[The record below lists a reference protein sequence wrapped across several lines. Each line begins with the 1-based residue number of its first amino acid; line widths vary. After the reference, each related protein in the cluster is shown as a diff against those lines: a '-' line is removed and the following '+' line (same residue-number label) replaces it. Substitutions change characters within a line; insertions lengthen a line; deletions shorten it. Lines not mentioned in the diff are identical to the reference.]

1 LRKQIPWLRILV
13 EAAVIVGS
21 ILLAFGIEA
30 WWAGVGEQERERG
43 YLLSLREEFGEVLSQ
58 LAVVEAE
65 RGLAL
70 HGVESLIGQIQG
82 DQRAPTDSLF
92 MWFSL
97 TSMPVSLD
105 PPRGV
110 FDDAAAS
117 GVIQLIQLDKLRVA
131 LAQYGPSLA
140 RVRVQDEA
148 ASAVTELRLQ
158 PFLEARVP
166 RSERIRRG
174 LVGIDPSIY
183 DELPFRES
191 PHAVDFDAV
200 FAEPALESM
209 LAERWAR
216 LSFGLGH
223 LEDTEAL
230 VRGIIS
236 LIDSELGAP
245 ESGGG

>member
-1 LRKQIPWLRILV
+1 MARQIPWLRIFAEGV
-13 EAAVIVGS
+13 VIVVS

-30 WWAGVGEQERERG
+30 WWASVGERERERG
-43 YLLSLREEFGEVLSQ
+43 YLLSLREEFSEVLNQ
-58 LAVVEAE
+58 LAEVEAE
-65 RGLAL
+65 RGLAI

-82 DQRAPTDSLF
+82 DQRAPADSLF

-97 TSMPVSLD
+97 TSMPVSFD

-117 GVIQLIQLDKLRVA
+117 GVIQRIQLDKLRVA

-140 RVRVQDEA
+140 RVQVQDDA

-166 RSERIRRG
+166 RSERLRRG
-174 LVGIDPSIY
+174 LAGSAQGSEFQV
-183 DELPFRES
+183 PFRPS
-191 PHAVDFDAV
+191 PHSVDFDAV

-216 LSFGLGH
+216 LSFGLGS
-223 LEDTEAL
+223 LEDAEAIVL
-230 VRGIIS
+230 GIIS
-236 LIDSELGAP
+236 LIDSELAGP